1 MMAVNNRNVRLNQ
14 YAMELRRSGKLLR
27 EIGEELGVGKER
39 ARVRVVMGEIFE
51 KLCER
56 DKNAKTMGDLF
67 LSARLKNV
75 IKGIPADHMTFNEFL
90 KNVSQHKIRDIPN
103 SGKMCVKELAETL
116 RNKNV
121 PENKI
126 SAWLNVKIEKVK
138 KPKNKRCDA
147 GIPNGPEE
155 KHNTCQRYVIDEGRM
170 FVGKLCNEPLRPMQK
185 KYCTKHKT
193 YKKPKSGTAE

>member
-1 MMAVNNRNVRLNQ
+1 MIGNNRNIELNQ

-75 IKGIPADHMTFNEFL
+75 IKGIHANHMTFNEFL
-90 KNVSQHKIRDIPN
+90 ENVSQQKIRDIPN

-126 SAWLNVKIEKVK
+126 SAWLNVKIKITQVKGRKVYNSDWIK
-138 KPKNKRCDA
+138 K
-147 GIPNGPEE
+147 
-155 KHNTCQRYVIDEGRM
+155 
-170 FVGKLCNEPLRPMQK
+170 
-185 KYCTKHKT
+185 
-193 YKKPKSGTAE
+193 

>member
-67 LSARLKNV
+67 LSARLK
-75 IKGIPADHMTFNEFL
+75 M
-90 KNVSQHKIRDIPN
+90 
-103 SGKMCVKELAETL
+103 
-116 RNKNV
+116 
-121 PENKI
+121 
-126 SAWLNVKIEKVK
+126 
-138 KPKNKRCDA
+138 
-147 GIPNGPEE
+147 
-155 KHNTCQRYVIDEGRM
+155 
-170 FVGKLCNEPLRPMQK
+170 
-185 KYCTKHKT
+185 
-193 YKKPKSGTAE
+193 

>member
-75 IKGIPADHMTFNEFL
+75 IKGIP
-90 KNVSQHKIRDIPN
+90 
-103 SGKMCVKELAETL
+103 G
-116 RNKNV
+116 
-121 PENKI
+121 
-126 SAWLNVKIEKVK
+126 
-138 KPKNKRCDA
+138 
-147 GIPNGPEE
+147 
-155 KHNTCQRYVIDEGRM
+155 
-170 FVGKLCNEPLRPMQK
+170 
-185 KYCTKHKT
+185 
-193 YKKPKSGTAE
+193 

>member
-75 IKGIPADHMTFNEFL
+75 IKNLGAKNMTFTQFL
-90 KNVSQHKIRDIPN
+90 ENISQQTLVETIHI
-103 SGKMCVKELAETL
+103 GKAAVKEILYEL
-116 RNKNV
+116 RKKNV
-121 PENKI
+121 PEKTI
-126 SAWLNVKIEKVK
+126 QDWINVEFKKVK